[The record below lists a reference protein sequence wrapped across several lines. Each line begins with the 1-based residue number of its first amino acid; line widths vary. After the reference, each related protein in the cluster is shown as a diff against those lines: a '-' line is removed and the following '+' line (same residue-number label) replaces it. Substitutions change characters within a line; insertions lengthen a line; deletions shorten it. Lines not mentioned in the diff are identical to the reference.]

1 MTKPHPV
8 YVFAQTIEDVW
19 VEGAGPVNQSAFK
32 ALFENYG
39 MMVLN
44 RMLGVPAP
52 KPGLGQRWI
61 DNHGDLT
68 ARNCRF
74 GGEGGG
80 MTVSGSRI

>member
-1 MTKPHPV
+1 
-8 YVFAQTIEDVW
+8 VW
-19 VEGAGPVNQSAFK
+19 VEGAGYNQSAFK

-39 MMVLN
+39 VLVLN

-52 KPGLGQRWI
+52 KPGFGQRWI

-68 ARNCRF
+68 ASNCRF

-80 MTVSGSRI
+80 MTVSAVVVLAAAIPFLLHA